1 MKNTMFSFDFRRIFG
16 LGRLTRNTTDTA
28 VVSTERVPGPKPV
41 VRPFPDYLR
50 EETNERWHNATQL
63 CSQAPLCAEAIR
75 RNFEAEHT
83 HHHNVS

>member
-16 LGRLTRNTTDTA
+16 LGRLKRKTADTA
-28 VVSTERVPGPKPV
+28 VISTERVSAPKPA

-75 RNFEAEHT
+75 RNSEAEHT
-83 HHHNVS
+83 YHHHPS

>member
-16 LGRLTRNTTDTA
+16 LGRLTRNKTEPTA
-28 VVSTERVPGPKPV
+28 VAESLPAPKPA
-41 VRPFPDYLR
+41 VRPFPDYLQ

-75 RNFEAEHT
+75 RNAEAEHT
-83 HHHNVS
+83 HHHHAA